1 VAALLKLA
9 LPGLPVAVPEAVVQ
23 GEAEKVPEAVL
34 LSVPAAFK
42 APLPPPPPLL
52 TLGLG
57 ERLGEAVEEGEPEL
71 LPLPR
76 GLRLCNPVALALRE
90 RAEEAVPPGAL
101 AVAVARMLCEPLRA
115 ALRVPTREGVGV
127 GEPVAA
133 PAVPLGEREARAQ
146 RVALALGVTPP
157 PGLPVAGSA
166 EGEPAALLGEAPL
179 ALGGALCEALAL
191 GVPPPS
197 AAAAL
202 PVGVLCADRLIVAAW
217 QALGEAEAAGEAL
230 ALLPRACEALAATLS
245 EGAALA
251 LGAATLAVA

>member
-1 VAALLKLA
+1 
-9 LPGLPVAVPEAVVQ
+9 
-23 GEAEKVPEAVL
+23 
-34 LSVPAAFK
+34 
-42 APLPPPPPLL
+42 
-52 TLGLG
+52 
-57 ERLGEAVEEGEPEL
+57 
-71 LPLPR
+71 
-76 GLRLCNPVALALRE
+76 
-90 RAEEAVPPGAL
+90 
-101 AVAVARMLCEPLRA
+101 MLCEPLRA